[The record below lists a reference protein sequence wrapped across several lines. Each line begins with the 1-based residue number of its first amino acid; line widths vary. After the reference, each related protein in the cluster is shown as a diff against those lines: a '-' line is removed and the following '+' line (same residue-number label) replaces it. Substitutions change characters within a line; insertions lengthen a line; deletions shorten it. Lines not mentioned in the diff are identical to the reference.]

1 MFPSKMLYLSHS
13 FLLSSSPHPNPG
25 KPFLKMCHLPSRR
38 RTYKT
43 SATRSTTSR
52 QNNCFSVNHLFL
64 DSEPQLVRSKD
75 FNNKGLKYRSIE
87 LLKGTHFC
95 HQKKIEKADKL
106 CMKFSSNSNTRLQRS
121 LNPLFQNRHSLFL
134 LPPLFKEYLSLSS
147 GSAKLKKV
155 SITLFPQNQPHKD

>member
-52 QNNCFSVNHLFL
+52 QNNCLSVNHLFL

-75 FNNKGLKYRSIE
+75 FNNKGLKYRSRAFKRYPF
-87 LLKGTHFC
+87 LPP
-95 HQKKIEKADKL
+95 KKIEKADKL

-134 LPPLFKEYLSLSS
+134 LPPLFKEYLSPRS

-155 SITLFPQNQPHKD
+155 SITLFPQN